1 MSNLV
6 PRFLVSVQLCI
17 DDTTQEG
24 FVSVLPGELPLLC
37 TSNDVVNVHY
47 LEYCSHMRIEGLH
60 DPHSPPP
67 PPSKKHFLDET
78 LCMYFEQDDKVLKRH
93 V

>member
-17 DDTTQEG
+17 DYTTQEG

-37 TSNDVVNVHY
+37 TSNNVVNVHY

-60 DPHSPPP
+60 GDPPP
-67 PPSKKHFLDET
+67 PKKHFLDET

>member
-6 PRFLVSVQLCI
+6 PRFVVSVQLCI
-17 DDTTQEG
+17 DYTTQEG
-24 FVSVLPGELPLLC
+24 FVSVLPSELPLLC
-37 TSNDVVNVHY
+37 TSNNVVNVHY
-47 LEYCSHMRIEGLH
+47 LEYRSHVCIDGLY
-60 DPHSPPP
+60 DPPP
-67 PPSKKHFLDET
+67 PQKHFLDET